1 MSDHFSGPRAIAG
14 PAGDICDVY
23 AFPSPER
30 PDHLALVMNVYPLA
44 TPASS
49 FSDAIVCRFRLRP
62 VSIASDRPA
71 FPFGAEDTELVF
83 ACSFEPPRSRGG
95 AAPLEQVGY
104 CNAPSGETVRF
115 RVNDERGGQGDGL
128 RVYAGLRS
136 DPFFIDLPA
145 YLETIKAGRLAFKNP
160 GENSLTGLNALSVIV
175 EVDAKRLPRNGGPP
189 LFAVVGETVVAG
201 KLPIRLERF
210 GRPEIKNVIMSM
222 KQFDQSN
229 RDLEIRDL
237 YNLEDA
243 FHMSKDYRGAYRA
256 RLNANLAAMDRF
268 DGKTDWPLGP
278 DGTHPLTDLLLADYL
293 VVDVAKPYTDG
304 SFFEI
309 ERAVLE
315 GRPHETCG
323 GRSLN
328 DDVMDTLYNLI
339 INAEKGPRI
348 TEGVHQATV
357 PAADVFPYLAPPNPP
372 IPEERLAMLSAFV
385 GRPSEAHPHHH
396 EQPQHPP
403 VG

>member
-14 PAGDICDVY
+14 PAGDICDMFV
-23 AFPSPER
+23 FPSPER
-30 PDHLALVMNVYPLA
+30 PDRLALVMDVFPLA
-44 TPASS
+44 TPAAA
-49 FSDAIVCRFRLRP
+49 FSDAIVCRFRMRP
-62 VSIASDRPA
+62 VAIASDRPA
-71 FPFGAEDTELVF
+71 FPFGGEETELVF
-83 ACSFEPPRSRGG
+83 SCSFDAPTSRGD
-95 AAPLEQVGY
+95 APLEQVGY
-104 CNAPSGETVRF
+104 CTTPFGETVRF
-115 RVNDERGGQGDGL
+115 RVNDDRGGQGDGV

-145 YLETIKAGRLAFKNP
+145 YLQTITTGKLAFKNP
-160 GENSLTGLNALSVIV
+160 GENSLTGLNCLSLVV
-175 EVDAKRLPRNGGPP
+175 EIESKRLPRNGGPP
-189 LFAVVGETVVAG
+189 LFGVVAETVVAG

-210 GRPEIKNVIMSM
+210 GRPEIKNVIMSL
-222 KQFDQSN
+222 KQFDQVN
-229 RDLEIRDL
+229 RDFEVRDI

-256 RLNANLAAMDRF
+256 RLNANLAAMDRL
-268 DGKTDWPLGP
+268 DGKTDWQLAP

-293 VVDVAKPYTDG
+293 VVDIAKPFADD

-328 DDVMDTLYNLI
+328 DDVMDTLYNVI

-348 TEGVHQATV
+348 TEGIKQATK
-357 PAADVFPYLAPPNPP
+357 PGTNVFPFLQPPNPP
-372 IPEERLAMLSAFV
+372 IAPERLAMLSKLV
-385 GRPSEAHPHHH
+385 GRPTEPLHHH
-396 EQPQHPP
+396 HAQQPHPP